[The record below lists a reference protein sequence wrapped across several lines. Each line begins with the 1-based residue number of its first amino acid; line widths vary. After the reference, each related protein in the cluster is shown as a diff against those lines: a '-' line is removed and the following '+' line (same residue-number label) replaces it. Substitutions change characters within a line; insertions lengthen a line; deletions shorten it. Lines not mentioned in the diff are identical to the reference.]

1 MKLKKPT
8 KNNYFSPEM
17 EQTYFSASQVKQFMS
32 CEARA
37 LAQIRGEWNP
47 PPGQAL
53 MVGSFVDAAF
63 DGPKTFQKWVE
74 EHQSDVAKRD
84 GTLKA
89 EYVRAMDMIYKA
101 RSDEVFSEYMR
112 GQKQKI
118 LTGTIDGIP
127 FKCKLDVYRKG
138 ERIVDLK
145 TTKDMQPMY
154 KPGEGRLSFADHWL
168 WPLQMAIYQHI
179 EGNRLPCYLAVIT
192 KEDPPDIAVIQV
204 EQGKMDAEMDFL
216 REKLPRYNAIKRG
229 LIEPERCENCAYCR
243 ATRKLSGV
251 KLLSE
256 FEEFGGTI

>member
-47 PPGQAL
+47 APGQAL

-63 DGPKTFQKWVE
+63 DGPKAFERFKA
-74 EHQSDVAKRD
+74 EHRELYKRD
-84 GTLKA
+84 GMLK
-89 EYVRAMDMIYKA
+89 
-101 RSDEVFSEYMR
+101 SEYIRAADMVLRARQDAVFMEFMR

-118 LTGTIDGIP
+118 LTGSIYGIP

-145 TTKDMQPMY
+145 TTKDMQPLY
-154 KPGEGRLSFADHWL
+154 KPGEGRLSFADYWL

-179 EGNRLPCYLAVIT
+179 EGNQLPCYLAVIT

-204 EQGKMDAEMDFL
+204 EQEKMDAEMDFL
-216 REKLPRYNAIKRG
+216 RAKLPRYDAIKKG

-256 FEEFGGTI
+256 FEELGGTI